1 MFFVN
6 FVTKQYWGVL
16 PPVSATVI
24 FYSSGDLNVLE
35 QDGNP
40 EVSRNVSKS
49 NLKR

>member
-16 PPVSATVI
+16 PPVSATAI